1 MRDANLV
8 LKASGAETTSKTNAT
23 GVDFG
28 SGDGRVMGYVLVATA
43 VTGTGPTLD
52 AKIQESDNNS
62 TWRDLCAFK
71 QVTAAGV
78 ERVSAQSNAR
88 YRRYYST
95 IAGTTPSFTYSIY
108 PELGG
113 QYDEF

>member
-1 MRDANLV
+1 MRDKNLC
-8 LKASGAETTSKTNAT
+8 LKTSAAETQSVTNAT

-28 SGDGRVMGYVLVATA
+28 GPDQRPITYVLVCTA
-43 VTGTGPTLD
+43 ATGTGPTLD
-52 AKIQESDNNS
+52 VKIQESDNNS
-62 TWRDLCAFK
+62 TWREFLAFK

-78 ERVSAQSNAR
+78 ERVTGKSDAR

-95 IAGTTPSFTYSIY
+95 VAGTTPSFTYSIY

-113 QYDEF
+113 EYTKF